1 MKKII
6 VTILAICWNSSSFT
20 QQQIP
25 SQGTIILSVVGI
37 RSNDGQVK
45 IALYNSPEGFPDKS
59 EKAIKR
65 QVANIENNA
74 CRAVLAGLEYGDY
87 AFGVI
92 HDENGNGDLDTGI
105 FGIPKEG
112 YGASNNAKGF
122 MGPPKFKDAK
132 FVLNSDTLHIE
143 IKMNY

>member
-1 MKKII
+1 M
-6 VTILAICWNSSSFT
+6 S
-20 QQQIP
+20 
-25 SQGTIILSVVGI
+25 SQGTIILSVVGM

-45 IALYNSPEGFPDKS
+45 IALFNSPDGFPDKS

-65 QVANIENNA
+65 QVAAIENNT
-74 CRAVLAGLEYGDY
+74 CQTILAGLEYGDY